1 MPGLKPRPPPAMCG
15 SSRNQGRAPPC
26 VGLSSTL
33 SKPPDHQKTQF
44 HCKPPQGQAGILL
57 SVPQHVRPRGPSLSA
72 EAPLRWK
79 KEVLRHLTAG
89 LFQVLNCDGRSHG
102 GSIPSYQNAK
112 QKTQLTG
119 KLAKEPTWPNHL
131 SKERAAGRGDKEDVC
146 KRDESPGRCKKQLR
160 GNKSNRGAVPGTEA
174 RSGQDQGPFPEGKE
188 VH

>member
-1 MPGLKPRPPPAMCG
+1 MAVPEIKAGPLHAWVSLP
-15 SSRNQGRAPPC
+15 
-26 VGLSSTL
+26 LSPNPQTIKRHSFIV
-33 SKPPDHQKTQF
+33 S
-44 HCKPPQGQAGILL
+44 QGQAGILL

-79 KEVLRHLTAG
+79 KEVLRHLTAVP
-89 LFQVLNCDGRSHG
+89 FQVLNCDGRSHG
-102 GSIPSYQNAK
+102 GSIRSYQNAK

-146 KRDESPGRCKKQLR
+146 KRDESPGRCKNQLR